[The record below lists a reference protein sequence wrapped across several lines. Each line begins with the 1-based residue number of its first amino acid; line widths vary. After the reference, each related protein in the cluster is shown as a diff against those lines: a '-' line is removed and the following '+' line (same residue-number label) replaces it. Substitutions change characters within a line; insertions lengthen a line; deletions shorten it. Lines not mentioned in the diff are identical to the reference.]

1 MRISKKVAIEI
12 LKITGIIVFLYALLK
27 AILIP
32 LIISE
37 GFKNF
42 TASLGFFGYLIVI
55 GYTVLSHVF
64 APLAGTPGVLL
75 GVTIYGVK
83 TGMFIL
89 YIASLISATINFWI
103 SKKFCRKLVT
113 KLVGEKSMKEVDE
126 FTSVEGK
133 QVLIISRL
141 FGFPIFEFIS
151 YAAGLT
157 NISFKDYFIIT
168 AIASIFTNIA
178 AYLVFKNINF
188 QSETGIMIWIGSI
201 VGAGIIFGF
210 FIKSYLKKKRGT
222 SQLHN

>member
-1 MRISKKVAIEI
+1 MRISKKATIEI
-12 LKITGIIVFLYALLK
+12 LKAAGIVVFLLVALK
-27 AILIP
+27 VILIP
-32 LIISE
+32 LITSE
-37 GFKNF
+37 GFKDF
-42 TASLGFFGYLIVI
+42 TASLGFFGYFIVI
-55 GYTVLSHVF
+55 GYVVLSHVF

-83 TGMFIL
+83 TGMFLL
-89 YIASLISATINFWI
+89 YIGSLISATINFWI
-103 SKKFCRKLVT
+103 SKKFGRKLIT
-113 KLVGEKSMKEVDE
+113 RLVGEKSMKEIDE

-141 FGFPIFEFIS
+141 LGFPIFDFIS

-157 NISFKDYFIIT
+157 NISFKSYIIIT

-201 VGAGIIFGF
+201 VGAGIVFGF
-210 FIKSYLKKKRGT
+210 FLKTYLKKKK
-222 SQLHN
+222 SNSLQHN

>member
-1 MRISKKVAIEI
+1 MRLSKKASVEI
-12 LKITGIIVFLYALLK
+12 FKIAGVVVFLYVVLK

-32 LIISE
+32 LIISD
-37 GFKNF
+37 GFKDF
-42 TASLGFFGYLIVI
+42 TASLGFFGYFIVI

-83 TGMFIL
+83 TGMFLL

-103 SKKFCRKLVT
+103 SKKFGRKLVT

-141 FGFPIFEFIS
+141 FGFPIFEFVS

-168 AIASIFTNIA
+168 AIASVFTNLL
-178 AYLVFKNINF
+178 AYFVFRNIDF
-188 QSETGIMIWIGSI
+188 QSETGILTWIGSI
-201 VGAGIIFGF
+201 IVAGIIFGF
-210 FIKSYLKKKRGT
+210 FIKSYLKKKRSI
-222 SQLHN
+222 SQEHN